1 MLRWLPSATE
11 GDLGRKSNFVL
22 TSVKDGLLM
31 IFDVRPTFNLVQ
43 KSPSLARPL
52 SLCPGIISQ
61 EKKIL
66 IFKRD
71 LLLSSHLELVSLF
84 IGFTMQIVPRHT
96 INGSQPFLSL
106 LKPEKNIFC
115 LSIALARDDYCPF
128 LFQWRYKSS
137 TLGLTI
143 FKEVKARVQLQ
154 KFFSPPRNFC
164 PGQQGRRPDEMRGH
178 KLHRYFPA
186 SIWTFSLATLPL
198 FGARWKF
205 VAYCSLL

>member
-96 INGSQPFLSL
+96 INGSQPS
-106 LKPEKNIFC
+106 N
-115 LSIALARDDYCPF
+115 AYWPF
-128 LFQWRYKSS
+128 
-137 TLGLTI
+137 
-143 FKEVKARVQLQ
+143 
-154 KFFSPPRNFC
+154 
-164 PGQQGRRPDEMRGH
+164 
-178 KLHRYFPA
+178 
-186 SIWTFSLATLPL
+186 
-198 FGARWKF
+198 
-205 VAYCSLL
+205 